1 MFDKAIRFAIAGTVC
16 LFTSLATAETLP
28 PIRLVSAP
36 TPNVFPLLLAMARH
50 PDLPV
55 QLLPVGN
62 SGIVMDD
69 EFTMDD
75 ADGML
80 GMTYG
85 IAQTAVRLQQLDL
98 RLRGV
103 FFWRGFFA
111 MLPKSSTA
119 TSLAELTG
127 KGLLVSGPLTGGRGG
142 APDLLFKAALKRAGH
157 TEADYAVCYLPAK
170 EGIELM
176 ASQAPMNSNPGC
188 DKSQSSPVT
197 AFFLVEPAATG
208 LVMKSNMFFNQDVP
222 VRKGINIENLFTGYT
237 DWPQG
242 QLPQG
247 GWALRAS
254 VVNNP
259 ARQAQVAAVEQ
270 ALQEA
275 AQELAEASKKGLISR
290 LRLAY
295 TISSGIHKAYGA
307 MGIDLPTLV
316 LAKALGDG
324 DLIYRSDMPLAKIRP
339 DLQKFLAEVMNVP
352 VAPQLLQ

>member
-1 MFDKAIRFAIAGTVC
+1 
-16 LFTSLATAETLP
+16 
-28 PIRLVSAP
+28 VSAP

-69 EFTMDD
+69 EFNMDD

-85 IAQTAVRLQQLDL
+85 IAQKAAMAQQFDL

-111 MLPKSSTA
+111 ILPKSSTA

-127 KGLLVSGPLTGGRGG
+127 KGFIVSGPLTGGRGG

-157 TEADYAVCYLPAK
+157 TEADFAVCYLPAK
-170 EGIELM
+170 DGMTLM
-176 ASQAPMNSNPGC
+176 TSQAPMNSNAGC
-188 DKSQSSPVT
+188 DKSQTSPAT
-197 AFFLVEPAATG
+197 AFLLVEPAATG
-208 LVMKSNMFFNQDVP
+208 LVMKSSMFFNHDVP
-222 VRKGINIENLFTGYT
+222 VKKGINIENMFTGFT
-237 DWPQG
+237 AWPQG

-247 GWALRAS
+247 GWALRES
-254 VVNNP
+254 VLNNP

-275 AQELAEASKKGLISR
+275 TQELAEVSKKGLISR
-290 LRLAY
+290 LRVAY
-295 TISSGIHKAYGA
+295 TISSGIQKAYGD
-307 MGIDLPTLV
+307 MGIDLPALV

-324 DLIYRSDMPLAKIRP
+324 DLVYRSDMPLAKIRS
-339 DLQKFLAEVMNVP
+339 DLQKFLSEVMTVP
-352 VAPQLLQ
+352 VDSKLLN